1 VSPHSLSFAAYHRL
15 MLGQELRAK
24 QPASPDAGRD
34 GAAATRPGFPA
45 QPQAG
50 DDVETRQFRSG
61 ELPAHEL
68 RRKIEWLGL
77 LYTEIRPFP
86 WLVAVFSVTGPA
98 NALDEL
104 SSRLQ
109 AAAWNWWE

>member
-24 QPASPDAGRD
+24 QPASPDAGSE
-34 GAAATRPGFPA
+34 GAAAARPGFPA

>member
-1 VSPHSLSFAAYHRL
+1 
-15 MLGQELRAK
+15 MLGEELRAK
-24 QPASPDAGRD
+24 PASPDAGRD
-34 GAAATRPGFPA
+34 GAAATQPTLPA
-45 QPQAG
+45 QPRAG

-77 LYTEIRPFP
+77 PYTEIRPFP
-86 WLVAVFSVTGPA
+86 WLIAVFSVTAPTS
-98 NALDEL
+98 ALDEL
-104 SSRLQ
+104 QSRLQ

>member
-1 VSPHSLSFAAYHRL
+1 MWPHRLSFASYHRS
-15 MLGQELRAK
+15 MLGEDLRAK
-24 QPASPDAGRD
+24 QPAPVDAERD
-34 GAAATRPGFPA
+34 GPPGPA
-45 QPQAG
+45 QPNG
-50 DDVETRQFRSG
+50 VDPIETRQFRSG

-77 LYTEIRPFP
+77 PYFESRPFP

-98 NALDEL
+98 SQLDEL
-104 SSRLQ
+104 RSRLE